1 MGRQT
6 VTEAAVRDMVG
17 LGAAKLLERGL
28 DATGGGT
35 PEMVQAGLAACL
47 NFYGENI
54 CVHSRPYAGVEQALD
69 HLETLGCRLAVCP
82 HQPERLSAPPH
93 STAGWDCR
101 F

>member
-6 VTEAAVRDMVG
+6 VTEAAVRDIVG

-35 PEMVQAGLAACL
+35 PEMVQAGLADFL

-54 CVHSRPYAGVEQALD
+54 CVHSRPYAGVAQARD
-69 HLETLGCRLAVCP
+69 QLEPLGCRLAICP
-82 HQPERLSAPPH
+82 TKTEGMSAALTSPP
-93 STAGWDCR
+93 GGGGP